1 MTATPPESTATIISA
16 AFAPVRT
23 APRPSARKSSSR
35 SSYKDIPRKQQRR
48 MSRRYNSRF
57 GALYM
62 DQLSRRS
69 FLEKLSL
76 SAGALLAHR
85 VRTVSAAAVQPEPRI
100 SFPTAPRERVAIA
113 SYPFRAYL
121 ASPTNRNRNPAAP
134 GMDLTQFAA
143 EVARKFDVHNIE
155 PHSRHFRSLD
165 SAYLGK
171 FREELAKANAKVVN
185 IAVSVEESIY
195 DAH

>member
-48 MSRRYNSRF
+48 VSRRYNSRF

-69 FLEKLSL
+69 FLEKLFL
-76 SAGALLAHR
+76 SAGAFLAHQ
-85 VRTVSAAAVQPEPRI
+85 VRTVSPAALQPEPRI
-100 SFPTAPRERVAIA
+100 SFPTPPRERVAIA
-113 SYPFRAYL
+113 SYPFPASTD
-121 ASPTNRNRNPAAP
+121 SPTTPNPNP
-134 GMDLTQFAA
+134 TPP
-143 EVARKFDVHNIE
+143 R
-155 PHSRHFRSLD
+155 
-165 SAYLGK
+165 
-171 FREELAKANAKVVN
+171 LAL
-185 IAVSVEESIY
+185 
-195 DAH
+195 